1 MRSRLIG
8 ALAVVVLGVGGALVA
23 APQASANQVWYQ
35 AVGRPSAD
43 APCPATAAAEASAGW
58 SDWTPSWQQW
68 RNDGAGGFVCSRSI
82 TWAFES
88 DGGGAQELPSAGCVK
103 ATSGLYAD
111 FDGGWSLP
119 MGALLWLYSD
129 CTGQIGTSAYGLVYA
144 PGGAGQADELCTLA
158 FGVTAYLA
166 GSTEPAV
173 YLCNTP

>member
-1 MRSRLIG
+1 MRTFE
-8 ALAVVVLGVGGALVA
+8 
-23 APQASANQVWYQ
+23 PHQV
-35 AVGRPSAD
+35 
-43 APCPATAAAEASAGW
+43 T
-58 SDWTPSWQQW
+58 W